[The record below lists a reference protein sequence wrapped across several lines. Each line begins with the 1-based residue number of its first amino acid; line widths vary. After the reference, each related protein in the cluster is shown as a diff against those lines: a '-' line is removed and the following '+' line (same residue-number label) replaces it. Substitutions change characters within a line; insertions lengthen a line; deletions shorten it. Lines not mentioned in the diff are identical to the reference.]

1 MKKTTCTLILLLCAT
16 LSFAQTSPIKHGIS
30 SSFNMANWIGKDAE
44 EMVDAFSSAFSEMG
58 MSGGSFT
65 KGSRLGFSF
74 GYFFQYRMNDVL
86 VLQPEFNYTM
96 RGANYSG
103 DISFRDDY
111 TGERYN
117 FDTKIVYKLNYIE
130 IPLLLKLKKLNQ
142 SYTSQFVLFGGPVIS
157 FLSSS
162 KLMVEVSSG
171 DDSDQEEED
180 FDEFEGTEFG
190 YILGI
195 GIEFPSGITADARY
209 YRGMGSVLDEAEIA
223 NSVMMVKLGFLF

>member
-1 MKKTTCTLILLLCAT
+1 MKKTTFTLILLLCAT
-16 LSFAQTSPIKHGIS
+16 LSFAQTSPIKHGVS
-30 SSFNMANWIGKDAE
+30 SSFNIANWTGEDAE
-44 EMVDAFSSAFSEMG
+44 EMADAFSSAFSEMG

-74 GYFFQYRMNDVL
+74 GYFFQYRMNNLL
-86 VLQPEFNYTM
+86 VIQPEFNYTM
-96 RGANYSG
+96 RGATYSG
-103 DISFRDDY
+103 DISITDDY
-111 TGERYN
+111 SGARYN

-190 YILGI
+190 YILGA
-195 GIEFPSGITADARY
+195 GIEFPSGITADAHY
-209 YRGMGSVLDEAEIA
+209 YRGMGSVLEEVEIA